1 MSQSQ
6 GLHLSQ
12 RLSQQ
17 QILAPQLQQSLAF
30 LQAPTLELRALV
42 TQELEQNPILEEV
55 PEIEI
60 ETERKRE
67 EGADDTSTQLDP
79 TEPPED
85 VSFDPAREK
94 TDNEPV
100 DDFQAEFEK
109 LTQLD
114 EEWRDHFAQ
123 TRVPNRASQEDE
135 EKRQFMM
142 DSIVQETS
150 LQEFLLEQLRTS
162 EIAEDLISIAEM
174 LIGNID
180 DYGYLQST
188 VDELSFSTNIPVE
201 RISEAL
207 DTVQGFHPPG
217 VGARSLKECLRLQ
230 LERAER
236 TQSPEYRIIT
246 ERFDAL
252 GKKRFP
258 EIARHLGVTVEEA
271 QAAAERIKHLDPR
284 PGRAFVPDNNQY
296 VVPEVFVT
304 PGDEGYVVTTG
315 QEHIPRLRISNHYK
329 DIMSDPHA
337 DESVKEYVRDKIR
350 AGKFIIKS
358 IHQRQDTLAKI
369 AQEIVARQEGFLRNG
384 LTDLKPMTM
393 QDIAEV
399 VGVHE
404 TTVSRAVSGK
414 YMQCPQGVFDMK
426 FFFTSG
432 VATADG
438 SNLSNTSVKGM
449 INELV
454 KNEPSNAPYS
464 DEKLVT
470 LLKEKGVKVA
480 RRTIAK
486 YRSELNILP
495 SNLRR
500 VY

>member
-1 MSQSQ
+1 M
-6 GLHLSQ
+6 
-12 RLSQQ
+12 SQQ

-42 TQELEQNPILEEV
+42 NQELEQNPTLEEV
-55 PEIEI
+55 TEMEL
-60 ETERKRE
+60 EAERKRE
-67 EGADDTSTQLDP
+67 EGADDSASQLDP
-79 TEPPED
+79 MEPPED
-85 VSFDPAREK
+85 VNFDPATEK
-94 TDNEPV
+94 PSDDPV

-114 EEWRDHFAQ
+114 QEWRDHFAQ

-150 LQEFLLEQLRTS
+150 LQEFLLDQLRTS
-162 EIAEDLISIAEM
+162 DLAEERVPIAEM
-174 LIGNID
+174 IIGNID
-180 DYGYLQST
+180 DYGYLQAGI
-188 VDELSFSTNIPVE
+188 VELSFSTNIPAE
-201 RISEAL
+201 HIQEAL
-207 DTVQGFHPPG
+207 DAVQSFHPPG
-217 VGARSLKECLRLQ
+217 VGARNLKECLRLQ

-236 TQSPEYRIIT
+236 TDSLEYRIVCD
-246 ERFDAL
+246 RFDAL
-252 GKKRFP
+252 GRNRFP
-258 EIARHLGVTVEEA
+258 EIARFLGVTVEEA
-271 QAAAERIKHLDPR
+271 QNAAERIKHLDPR
-284 PGRAFVPDNNQY
+284 PGRAFLPDNNQY

-304 PGDEGYVVTTG
+304 LGEDGWVVTTS
-315 QEHIPRLRISNHYK
+315 QEFIPRLRICNHYK

-337 DESVKEYVRDKIR
+337 DEATREYVRDKVR

-358 IHQRQDTLAKI
+358 IHQRQDTLLKI
-369 AQEIVARQEGFLRNG
+369 AKEIVARQDGFLKQGVTHLR
-384 LTDLKPMTM
+384 PMTM

-414 YMQCPQGVFDMK
+414 YMECPQGVFDMK
-426 FFFTSG
+426 YFFTSG
-432 VATADG
+432 VATSGGGD
-438 SNLSNTSVKGM
+438 LSNTSVKGM

-454 KNEPSNAPYS
+454 KSEPSNSPYS
-464 DEKLVT
+464 DEKLVK
-470 LLKEKGVKVA
+470 LLADKGVKVA